1 MIHSSTDEGR
11 SSQASPLSGRDGM
24 GEERNL
30 VKYNWQTEACKTDG
44 MLI

>member
-11 SSQASPLSGRDGM
+11 SSQASPLSGRDGI

-30 VKYNWQTEACKTDG
+30 VKYSWQTEV
-44 MLI
+44 L